1 MKTVEAMIIEAM
13 TPSGLEKT
21 AGVKTQALAE
31 TVAGIEKMASAVTD
45 TTALNLIKTAT
56 AALTKAAS
64 EIAETTA
71 KLHQMEKMS
80 AIRNEVDGLLQDGM
94 ITPYEVQEKIAEL
107 LAADRYLPT
116 TSGNLGVKDMEKT
129 AGSGPQKRE
138 MFDGAI

>member
-71 KLHQMEKMS
+71 KLHQ
-80 AIRNEVDGLLQDGM
+80 RNRKVFLSFKNL
-94 ITPYEVQEKIAEL
+94 YIA
-107 LAADRYLPT
+107 LANL
-116 TSGNLGVKDMEKT
+116 SG
-129 AGSGPQKRE
+129 
-138 MFDGAI
+138 